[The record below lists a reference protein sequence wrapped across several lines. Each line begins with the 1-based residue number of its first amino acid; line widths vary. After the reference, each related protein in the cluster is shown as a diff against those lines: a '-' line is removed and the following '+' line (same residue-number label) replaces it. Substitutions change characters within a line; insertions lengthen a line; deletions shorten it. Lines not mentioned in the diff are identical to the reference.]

1 MTPEQRVMRARIAAH
16 TRWSTTGNR
25 SAATEPA
32 RRAFADRWERL
43 VDPDGVLDPDERAQ
57 RAENAKKAHFQ
68 RMALKSAQARRKRR
82 HAA

>member
-16 TRWSTTGNR
+16 TRWANTDDR

-43 VDPDGVLDPDERAQ
+43 VDPDGVLDPDERAR
-57 RAENAKKAHFQ
+57 RAEHAKRAHFQ
-68 RMALKSAQARRKRR
+68 RMALRSAQSRARKRD
-82 HAA
+82 AA